1 MLLKNRK
8 MPHLFELWNNLLC
21 NLPVP
26 IVRTYIQLFN
36 FQRIR
41 DIVIFCLENLNT
53 GNVKFANVF
62 QEVQNA

>member
-1 MLLKNRK
+1 MRLKNRK
-8 MPHLFELWNNLLC
+8 MPHLFELWNNLL
-21 NLPVP
+21 VP